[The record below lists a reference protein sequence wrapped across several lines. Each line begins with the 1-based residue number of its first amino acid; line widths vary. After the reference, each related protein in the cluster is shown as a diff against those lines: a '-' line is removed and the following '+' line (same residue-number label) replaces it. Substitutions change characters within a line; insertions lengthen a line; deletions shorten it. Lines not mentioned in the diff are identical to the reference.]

1 MLSLDLAELY
11 GVEPRVLNQ
20 AVPRNIERFP
30 EDFMF
35 QLTEEEFGNWKSQIV
50 ISNSIKMGVRHA
62 PFAFT
67 EQGVSM
73 LSSVLN
79 SRRAIKINIE
89 IMRTFVKYK
98 KSVYSHK
105 ELAEKLEKLSARV
118 DVHDEVMKDLID
130 QLRRMINTPSKP
142 KSQFGFRKDQEGVSN
157 RKIK

>member
-98 KSVYSHK
+98 KSVY
-105 ELAEKLEKLSARV
+105 
-118 DVHDEVMKDLID
+118 
-130 QLRRMINTPSKP
+130 
-142 KSQFGFRKDQEGVSN
+142 
-157 RKIK
+157 